1 VATANA
7 TTRAGEALRRLALG
21 YPEVREDFPWGER
34 ALKVNKKVFLFL
46 RYGAGQ
52 LSLSLKLPS
61 SQGTALMFPFA
72 QPTGYGLGKAGWV
85 TAQFER
91 GSRPP
96 LPLLKAWLDES
107 YHAVAPKRLAA
118 KVPGRVPSASRLPKK
133 PLPRR
138 KANS

>member
-1 VATANA
+1 MATLNA
-7 TTRAGEALRRLALG
+7 TTRAGEALRRLALR
-21 YPEVREDFPWGER
+21 YPEVHEDFPWGER

-52 LSLSLKLPS
+52 LSLALKLPT

-72 QPTGYGLGKAGWV
+72 RPTGYGLGKAGWV
-85 TAQFER
+85 SAQFER

-107 YHAVAPKRLAA
+107 YHAVAPRRLAA
-118 KVPGRVPSASRLPKK
+118 KAPGPLASPLPKK
-133 PLPRR
+133 RPPRR
-138 KANS
+138 KAKG